1 MTKKPGRYID
11 AINEIEQIITE
22 IENNELDVD
31 DLTEKIR
38 RASELLKFCKTKL
51 RTTEEEIQKIISDF
65 EEDS

>member
-1 MTKKPGRYID
+1 MTKKPQRYID

-38 RASELLKFCKTKL
+38 RADRKSVV
-51 RTTEEEIQKIISDF
+51 
-65 EEDS
+65 

>member
-11 AINEIEQIITE
+11 AINEIEQIIAE

-31 DLTEKIR
+31 DLTDKIR

-65 EEDS
+65 DEDS

>member
-1 MTKKPGRYID
+1 MTKKPQRYID

-22 IENNELDVD
+22 IENNELDVY

-51 RTTEEEIQKIISDF
+51 RATEEEIQKIISDF

>member
-1 MTKKPGRYID
+1 MTKKPQRYID

-51 RTTEEEIQKIISDF
+51 RATEEEIQKIISDF